1 MALLSKKEKEEL
13 LRLARSS
20 SLRDDMKHLRE
31 NRHNP
36 VIVNGKVDINRL
48 ITFLTQFNEF
58 INHKPKPFKKM
69 IDRVMK
75 L

>member
-1 MALLSKKEKEEL
+1 MISKDEKEEL
-13 LRLARSS
+13 LRLAKSS
-20 SLRDDMKHLRE
+20 SLREDMRHISA

-36 VIVNGKVDINRL
+36 VIIHGRVDMDRL
-48 ITFLTQFNEF
+48 ITFLTEYNEF
-58 INHKPKPFKKM
+58 INHQPKPFKKI

>member
-1 MALLSKKEKEEL
+1 MISKDEKEEL

-20 SLRDDMKHLRE
+20 SLREDMRHISS

-36 VIVNGKVDINRL
+36 LIIHGRVDMDRL
-48 ITFLTQFNEF
+48 ITFLTEYNEL
-58 INHKPKPFKKM
+58 INHRPKPFKKI